1 MSSPTLKY
9 HPILVINI
17 ISRINSEKKI
27 PFQMTSETDSN
38 DLTVLGQFRRKL
50 GSPRATVVTMFAY
63 KLFKCIEN
71 TLPPPPTKKYKF
83 HSIAFNY
90 KLKKSVA
97 E

>member
-71 TLPPPPTKKYKF
+71 TLPPPPPTKKY
-83 HSIAFNY
+83 N
-90 KLKKSVA
+90 
-97 E
+97 